1 MKTLYLKQSIHL
13 QQEFAKYMAFILN
26 AIYCKL
32 LIKFNGTGH
41 LPLKQIHYC
50 LVLSLICK
58 YTLSLIRVFQTT
70 SQTHMN
76 THASTNIYIYHK
88 Y

>member
-32 LIKFNGTGH
+32 LIKFNETGH
-41 LPLKQIHYC
+41 LRFLWGFSENEVIRY
-50 LVLSLICK
+50 K
-58 YTLSLIRVFQTT
+58 YTYKSHL
-70 SQTHMN
+70 
-76 THASTNIYIYHK
+76 
-88 Y
+88 